1 MLLHR
6 VIQLCII
13 LNFYGYKKIY
23 SFLLDIC
30 ISSKNIIKSNYI
42 QWILKHL

>member
-13 LNFYGYKKIY
+13 LNFHGCKKY
-23 SFLLDIC
+23 LVFLLDIC